1 MRYNY
6 TAMIPQTEVRRQA
19 PNPQA
24 WSIYNALSADE
35 LIALRAAGVSIRG
48 RYVMSRT
55 CPECGQ
61 PGEVGVTETTL
72 ADGIAFIARDGWTC
86 RACRERET
94 AHWVASPKPTPASRG
109 GHAASGKQ
117 PSLPGR
123 RRSTQS
129 TNASRKQRAVNAAWK
144 LYYDAQETLEAI
156 ERGDIPASAT
166 TAAVKQRDAAWHTLA
181 RYGVV
186 RGQEV

>member
-94 AHWVASPKPTPASRG
+94 AHWVASPKPTPATSTP
-109 GHAASGKQ
+109 SGTTGQ
-117 PSLPGR
+117 SHR
-123 RRSTQS
+123 RRSALRAQCS
-129 TNASRKQRAVNAAWK
+129 QRQRAITRWQQQYDGARATLDLIAAG
-144 LYYDAQETLEAI
+144 LMPATLQPRMEAMLI
-156 ERGDIPASAT
+156 EARH
-166 TAAVKQRDAAWHTLA
+166 QLA
-181 RYGVV
+181 RLGIVL
-186 RGQEV
+186 EVAS

>member
-1 MRYNY
+1 ML
-6 TAMIPQTEVRRQA
+6 TIMVPETTVRV
-19 PNPQA
+19 NPKPAA
-24 WSIYNALSADE
+24 WSLYHALDTDTMR
-35 LIALRAAGVSIRG
+35 ALHDAGVRIVGSA
-48 RYVMSRT
+48 VLSRT

-61 PGEVGVTETTL
+61 RGEVGVSERDYQ
-72 ADGIAFIARDGWTC
+72 DGIAFIAADGWTC
-86 RACRERET
+86 RRCRERET

>member
-1 MRYNY
+1 VHSV
-6 TAMIPQTEVRRQA
+6 TLPQTTLHRQEAA
-19 PNPQA
+19 PPPQ

-129 TNASRKQRAVNAAWK
+129 TNASRKQRAINAAWK
-144 LYYDAQETLEAI
+144 LYHDAQETLEAI
-156 ERGDIPASAT
+156 ERGDIPDSAT
-166 TAAVKQRDAAWHTLA
+166 DSATKQRNKAWHTLA

-186 RGQEV
+186 RGQEVAS

>member
-1 MRYNY
+1 VHSV
-6 TAMIPQTEVRRQA
+6 TLPQTTLHRQEAA
-19 PNPQA
+19 PPPQ

-86 RACRERET
+86 RACREKAT
-94 AHWVASPKPTPASRG
+94 AHWVASPKPQAASRG
-109 GHAASGKQ
+109 AAPTGDVGKN
-117 PSLPGR
+117 PR
-123 RRSTQS
+123 RRS
-129 TNASRKQRAVNAAWK
+129 
-144 LYYDAQETLEAI
+144 
-156 ERGDIPASAT
+156 ASAARAKSKRT
-166 TAAVKQRDAAWHTLA
+166 QLAEAHREFAAAVADGDVARADALYHHIIHLGGRVQWPAA
-181 RYGVV
+181 F
-186 RGQEV
+186 GQEVAL